1 MITKQNNEI
10 FSTTGKFVH
19 IIGTDNYFKRGLA
32 IGLSA
37 EQCEEVDEIPQT
49 TNTKVYE
56 DKVDSLIRGRYSLS
70 EELAILRQKDEKKAE
85 YDAYFAYC
93 EQCKAEARE
102 WLKEHPNGDVPQVP
116 QVEEVTDYLSE
127 TTDDVVVFGNKKRQ
141 QGRSPHRLL

>member
-1 MITKQNNEI
+1 MIQKQNNEI
-10 FSTTGKFVH
+10 FSTDKYVH
-19 IIGTDNYFKRGLA
+19 IKNTDVYFKRGLA
-32 IGLSA
+32 IGLSV

-49 TNTKVYE
+49 TNTKAYE
-56 DKVDSLIRGRYSLS
+56 DKVDSLIRNRYSLS
-70 EELAILRQKDEKKAE
+70 EELGILRQKDTKKAE

-127 TTDDVVVFGNKKRQ
+127 TTDDVVGFGQ
-141 QGRSPHRLL
+141 